1 MSNKNET
8 KLIRGR
14 KKTCDGKLKEKK
26 KKIRLTQNGVIKN
39 IMIHQSKVQL
49 KKKNK

>member
-26 KKIRLTQNGVIKN
+26 KKQIV
-39 IMIHQSKVQL
+39 
-49 KKKNK
+49 

>member
-26 KKIRLTQNGVIKN
+26 KKTNRLTQNGVIKN
-39 IMIHQSKVQL
+39 IMIHQSKA
-49 KKKNK
+49 

>member
-26 KKIRLTQNGVIKN
+26 KTNRLTQNGVIKN
-39 IMIHQSKVQL
+39 IMIHQSKV
-49 KKKNK
+49 

>member
-14 KKTCDGKLKEKK
+14 KKTCDGKLNEKK
-26 KKIRLTQNGVIKN
+26 KQIV
-39 IMIHQSKVQL
+39 
-49 KKKNK
+49 

>member
-26 KKIRLTQNGVIKN
+26 KKFV
-39 IMIHQSKVQL
+39 
-49 KKKNK
+49 